1 MSYYYVFDRN
11 DEPAGRWIAT
21 PLATNEP
28 MIDWFYWRVGNLIPE
43 SETIPDPINFI
54 LKPQNKWAWDHGPHM
69 PSFFQ
74 ASAPIFSD
82 QLIEALRNCGVD
94 NLVTYP
100 CEITDPDNGRVYTNY
115 KSVNIIGLI
124 AAADMQKSNATVH
137 PNGPAMYDDDFDG
150 LVIDPSRTM
159 GQLMFRLAESTN
171 AIIVHQQVKDFLLA
185 KGFTDLAFY
194 ETEKVA
200 L

>member
-1 MSYYYVFDRN
+1 MTNYYLFDRN
-11 DEPAGRWIAT
+11 SDPGRWIDASQG
-21 PLATNEP
+21 TNQP
-28 MIDWFYWRVGNLIPE
+28 VVDWFYWRRGSFIPKSELIPN
-43 SETIPDPINFI
+43 PITFTLQPYNRHS
-54 LKPQNKWAWDHGPHM
+54 ADDSHHM
-69 PSFFQ
+69 PSFLE

-82 QLIEALRNCGVD
+82 QLIEALQHCGVD

-100 CEITDPDNGRVYTNY
+100 CEITDPDNGHVYTNY
-115 KSVNIIGLI
+115 KSVNIIGLV

-137 PNGPAMYDDDFDG
+137 PNGPAMYDVDFDG
-150 LVIDPSRTM
+150 LVIDNNKAC
-159 GQLMFRLAESTN
+159 GLLFFRLAESTN